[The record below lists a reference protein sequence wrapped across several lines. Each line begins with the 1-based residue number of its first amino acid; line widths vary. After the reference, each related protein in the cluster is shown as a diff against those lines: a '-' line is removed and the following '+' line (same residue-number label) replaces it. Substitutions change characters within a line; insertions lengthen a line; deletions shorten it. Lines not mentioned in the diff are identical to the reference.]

1 MAARFLSVLIAALV
15 LAPASFAASSPQNL
29 HAFQFKADE
38 PAKPTH
44 TFARTPAFAWDPV
57 AGADHYEF
65 ELSTSATFAEN
76 GIVWENAAVEG
87 PLMTVPLT
95 LPWMSGAK
103 YSFYAHVRAVVDGEP
118 GPWSAPYGF
127 NMRAPGAPRSLSNG
141 SNPNPGMVR
150 WTPVDG
156 ATAYEVV
163 WLYELGQG
171 KAKKIKTQTTAADL
185 REYYTLH
192 NGVDWANIVYWRVR
206 AVRELDTQSAKNGL
220 TTVTYGPWSARNRTL
235 EPAIGTGSID
245 LQGAISR
252 SRPGADLRSPNT
264 TSSEAGPHE
273 LMPALWWTGVKS
285 PAPESLGLC
294 PSVAALYGITCPLFR
309 VYVYTD
315 ADCVNRV
322 HSGDIV
328 GSPAYVPRLSGTLE
342 LPADSKKL
350 AKAALVWLGDGDE
363 GNAYDAGGDA
373 MLATGVVSEGS
384 SSSSDTSDSST
395 SDSSSGDSSSG
406 DSSSSASADEAAA
419 EGVTLDRKNSLWDLN
434 WQTSRYYW
442 TTVPVVPLLI
452 IESDSGEAKVEWH
465 DAAFGQDMC
474 AAGEVGVFGKTSAVA
489 TEAESGVPYA
499 SGMSSSGK
507 LAAATTSNP
516 TFFGSPV
523 LAWKPAP
530 GAQSYEL
537 QWSKTAYPWRTAGKL
552 TTPATTALVDLPVGH
567 WYYRVRG
574 LDRTLPGLP
583 GLTWSSAAEVTIV
596 PPTFTVVSSTSNA
609 KKGRS

>member
-15 LAPASFAASSPQNL
+15 LAPASFAASAPQNL

-38 PAKPTH
+38 PQKPTH
-44 TFARTPAFAWDPV
+44 VFARTPAFAWDPV
-57 AGADHYEF
+57 AGADEYEF
-65 ELSTSATFAEN
+65 ELSTSRSFAEN
-76 GIVWENAAVEG
+76 GIVWASAEVEG
-87 PLMTVPLT
+87 PLMTIPLT

-103 YSFYAHVRAVVDGEP
+103 YSFYAHVRAVVGGEP

-206 AVRELDTQSAKNGL
+206 AVRELDTQSATNGL
-220 TTVTYGPWSARNRTL
+220 TAVTYGPWSARNRTL
-235 EPAIGTGSID
+235 EPPIGTGAID
-245 LQGAISR
+245 LHGALSR
-252 SRPGADLRSPNT
+252 SRPGVDVRSPNT
-264 TSSEAGPHE
+264 VSSEAGPHE
-273 LMPALWWTGVKS
+273 LMPGFWWSGVKS

-294 PSVAALYGITCPLFR
+294 PSAASAYGITCPLFR

-322 HSGDIV
+322 HTSDVI

-342 LPADSKKL
+342 LPGNSKEL

-363 GNAYDAGGDA
+363 GDTYDAGGDA
-373 MLATGVVSEGS
+373 LAATGVVESSSS
-384 SSSSDTSDSST
+384 SSSSDTGTSST
-395 SDSSSGDSSSG
+395 SDSSSGDSST
-406 DSSSSASADEAAA
+406 SASAGEAAA
-419 EGVTLDRKNSLWDLN
+419 EGVYVDRKNSLWDLN

-442 TTVPVVPLLI
+442 TVVPVVPLLI
-452 IESDSGEAKVEWH
+452 IESDSGEATVEWH

-474 AAGEVGVFGKTSAVA
+474 AADEVGVFGKTSAVA
-489 TEAESGVPYA
+489 TESESGVPYA
-499 SGMSSSGK
+499 SGMSSNGT
-507 LAAATTSNP
+507 LVAATTSNP

-552 TTPATTALVDLPVGH
+552 TTPATTARVDLPVGH

-574 LDRTLPGLP
+574 LDQTLPGLS
-583 GLTWSSAAEVTIV
+583 GLTWSTVAEVTIM
-596 PPTFTVVSSTSNA
+596 PPTFTVVSA
-609 KKGRS
+609 AVKKGSGR